1 MNCEDA
7 RARMVDRWIQ
17 GIDEAQRFQLDQHLA
32 VCPACREEAE
42 TLNSLWSG
50 MATLPAEEPSRNLR
64 LGFYH
69 MMEAYRLGA
78 AQAGLAAQPVA
89 PKASAVRR
97 TLDWLHQLWPKQ
109 PLVQVAMA
117 GLAMVVGV
125 LAGTFYTT
133 RQHDQNTISQL
144 NTEVHQMRQLV
155 ALSLLQQQ
163 SASDRLRGVSW
174 SVQVEPADNEVL
186 GALLQTLN
194 TDSNVNV
201 RLAAVDALKQFA
213 AKTPVRRGLRE
224 SLLRQDSPLVQI
236 ALIDWAVESKDRGS
250 IGVLEQLGQ
259 QPELNQAVQM
269 RVSNALAR
277 LKENGKEQMR

>member
-1 MNCEDA
+1 
-7 RARMVDRWIQ
+7 MVDRWML
-17 GIDEAQRFQLDQHLA
+17 GIDEAQRVELGRHLA
-32 VCPACREEAE
+32 ACPACREEAE
-42 TLNSLWSG
+42 ALDSLWSG
-50 MATLPAEEPSRNLR
+50 LGSLPVEEPGRNLR

-78 AQAGLAAQPVA
+78 AQAGMVAQTVARKPSAA
-89 PKASAVRR
+89 RR
-97 TLDWLHQLWPKQ
+97 VLDWLHQSWPKQ

-117 GLAMVVGV
+117 GLAMVIGV

-133 RQHDQNTISQL
+133 RQHDRNTISQL

-201 RLAAVDALKQFA
+201 RLAAVDALKQFS
-213 AKTPVRRGLRE
+213 TRSPVRRGMRE
-224 SLLRQDSPLVQI
+224 AILRQDSPLVQI
-236 ALIDWAVESKDRGS
+236 ALIDWAVESKDRAAVD
-250 IGVLEQLGQ
+250 VLERLKQ
-259 QPELNQAVQM
+259 QPELNQAVQV
-269 RVSNALAR
+269 RVANALAR
-277 LKENGKEQMR
+277 LSGNSSENPKEQMR